1 MGGDEASARILNAAH
16 TIILHA
22 VPDPDPIIK
31 AAGTRMATEW
41 SLQHEHGRSTD
52 LGSTRTQHQLRI
64 DPNEVRALTE
74 GMAFVIG
81 NGRAQKVQV
90 APPPRGIAAPPQV
103 DVVPE
108 PEPIDN
114 PQPEGPV
121 RL

>member
-1 MGGDEASARILNAAH
+1 M
-16 TIILHA
+16 LHA

-64 DPNEVRALTE
+64 DPNEVRSLTE

-81 NGRAQKVQV
+81 HGRAQKVQI
-90 APPPRGIAAPPQV
+90 APPPRGIDLPRGV
-103 DVVPE
+103 EVVAE
-108 PEPIDN
+108 PEPIDDN
-114 PQPEGPV
+114 AEPEGPV
-121 RL
+121 QL